1 MKKIAL
7 IILLGVFC
15 LSANQAFAQ
24 KFGYLNSA
32 ILLSEHPQVK
42 AADSELEALQ
52 KQLSSQLEKKITALR
67 TNYTEL
73 DGKQKNGTITPK
85 DFQDQLKKLQ
95 DKEVA
100 LGEEEK
106 TLQTQLLKK
115 REELYQPIIDEIN
128 TAIKDVAVDGG
139 FNYIFDQ
146 SAGVIL
152 YADESQDVSSLVKG
166 KLGI

>member
-15 LSANQAFAQ
+15 LGATQVYAQ

-32 ILLSEHPQVK
+32 ALLAEHPQVK

-52 KQLSSQLEKKITALR
+52 KQLSSQLQKKVDALKA
-67 TNYTEL
+67 NYAEL

-95 DKEVA
+95 EKELE
-100 LGEEEK
+100 LGQEEQS
-106 TLQTQLLKK
+106 LQSQLIKK
-115 REELYQPIIDEIN
+115 REELYQPIIDKVNE
-128 TAIKDVAVDGG
+128 AIESVAKEGG

-152 YADESQDVSSLVKG
+152 YADESQDVSAQVKG